1 MEHKKIVLIH
11 SAAFKPRPL
20 GRDMP
25 TSVSILSKPW
35 VKTWGVGG
43 LIFVFLFLIYA
54 HLAAVEV
61 KEIKLPQAAKESD
74 QQIGDFSLSGFGDKG
89 KKSWD
94 LSGKSADI
102 FSEVVKLK
110 KVVGNNYALNDTIN
124 LTADNGD
131 FNKKS
136 GVVHLQ
142 DNVVI
147 TTSSGAKLTTDTL
160 DWDRK
165 QQIVKT
171 LDKVNLARQD
181 MNLSGQGAQGQTALK
196 QIMLEKDVRLDIQTL
211 DKQVNKKEKIVITCD
226 GPLDVDYEK
235 NIAIFN
241 NNVKVEKPDMTIYS
255 DKMEVYFTP
264 KQPDKASAP
273 GVAVISSSIN
283 KIVALGNVRIL
294 RGENISY
301 SQEAIYTAID
311 KKITLTG
318 KPQIII
324 YQTEKMDATFGN

>member
-1 MEHKKIVLIH
+1 MKHKKI
-11 SAAFKPRPL
+11 
-20 GRDMP
+20 
-25 TSVSILSKPW
+25 
-35 VKTWGVGG
+35 G
-43 LIFVFLFLIYA
+43 LFFAFLFLTCTQ
-54 HLAAVEV
+54 LSAVEV
-61 KEIKLPQAAKESD
+61 KEIKSNSVAKDSKESE

-94 LSGKSADI
+94 IAGKSADI
-102 FSEVVKLK
+102 FNEVVKLK
-110 KVVGNNYALNDTIN
+110 QVVGNNYAPNDTIN

-131 FNKKS
+131 FDKKS

-147 TTSSGAKLTTDTL
+147 TTTSGSKLTTDTL

-181 MNLSGQGAQGQTALK
+181 MNLCGQGAQGQTALQ
-196 QIMLEKDVRLDIQTL
+196 QIVVNKDVRLDIQAQ
-211 DKQVNKKEKIVITCD
+211 DKQINKKEKIVITCD
-226 GPLDVDYEK
+226 GPLEVDYEK

-241 NNVKVEKPDMTIYS
+241 KNVKVEKPDLTIYS
-255 DKMEVYFTP
+255 DKMQVYFTP
-264 KQPDKASAP
+264 KQQDNSSAK
-273 GVAVISSSIN
+273 GLATMSSSVN

-301 SQEAIYTAID
+301 SQEAIYTSVD

-318 KPQIII
+318 RPQIII
-324 YQTEKMDATFGN
+324 YQTENIDAAS

>member
-1 MEHKKIVLIH
+1 MERRKV
-11 SAAFKPRPL
+11 
-20 GRDMP
+20 
-25 TSVSILSKPW
+25 V
-35 VKTWGVGG
+35 
-43 LIFVFLFLIYA
+43 LIFVFIFFTYI
-54 HLAAVEV
+54 HLEAVEV
-61 KEIKLPQAAKESD
+61 SQIKPPLLVKTATKESD

-94 LSGKSADI
+94 LSGKSADV

-110 KVVGNNYALNDTIN
+110 KVVGNNYTQDDTIN

-131 FNKKS
+131 FNKQS

-147 TTSSGAKLTTDTL
+147 TTSSGSKLTTDTL

-165 QQIVKT
+165 QQIVST
-171 LDKVNLARQD
+171 LDRVNLARAD
-181 MNLSGQGAQGQTALK
+181 MNLSGKGAQGQTALK
-196 QIMLEKDVRLDIQTL
+196 QIVLGKDVRLDILAL
-211 DKQVNKKEKIVITCD
+211 DKQIGKKEKILITCE

-241 NNVKVEKPDMTIYS
+241 NNVKVEKSDLIIYS
-255 DKMEVYFTP
+255 DIMQVYFTP
-264 KQPDKASAP
+264 QQQNKAAVQSS
-273 GVAVISSSIN
+273 AVISSSLN
-283 KIVALGNVRIL
+283 KIIALGNVRII

-301 SQEAIYTAID
+301 SQQAIYTAVD

-324 YQTEKMDATFGN
+324 YQTENIDAASGN

>member
-1 MEHKKIVLIH
+1 MVHKRIVLTF
-11 SAAFKPRPL
+11 A
-20 GRDMP
+20 
-25 TSVSILSKPW
+25 
-35 VKTWGVGG
+35 
-43 LIFVFLFLIYA
+43 FLFSTYV
-54 HLAAVEV
+54 HLWAAEVE
-61 KEIKLPQAAKESD
+61 EIKPGQPAKVASKESD

-94 LSGKSADI
+94 LAGKSADV

-110 KVVGNNYALNDTIN
+110 KVVGNNYAQNDTIN

-136 GVVHLQ
+136 GLVHLQ

-147 TTSSGAKLTTDTL
+147 TTASGTKLTTDTL

-165 QQIVKT
+165 QQMVKT
-171 LDKVNLARQD
+171 LDKINLSRQD

-196 QIMLEKDVRLDIQTL
+196 QIMLEKDVRLDIQAL
-211 DKQVNKKEKIVITCD
+211 DKQSAKKEKITITCD

-241 NNVKVEKPDMTIYS
+241 NNVKVEKSDLTIYS
-255 DKMEVYFTP
+255 DKLQVYFTP
-264 KQPDKASAP
+264 KQQDKAAAP
-273 GVAVISSSIN
+273 AQGAAAVSSSIN

-294 RGENISY
+294 RGDNISY
-301 SQEAIYTAID
+301 SQEAVYTSLD
-311 KKITLTG
+311 KKISLTG

-324 YQTEKMDATFGN
+324 YQSEKIDAAPGN

>member
-1 MEHKKIVLIH
+1 MEHKKTILIC
-11 SAAFKPRPL
+11 
-20 GRDMP
+20 
-25 TSVSILSKPW
+25 T
-35 VKTWGVGG
+35 
-43 LIFVFLFLIYA
+43 FLFLICI
-54 HLAAVEV
+54 HLAVVEA
-61 KEIKLPQAAKESD
+61 KEIKPASPVKDAKESD

-94 LSGKSADI
+94 LAGQSADI
-102 FSEVVKLK
+102 FNEVVKLK
-110 KVVGNNYALNDTIN
+110 KVVGNNYAQNDTIN

-136 GVVHLQ
+136 GVVHLE

-147 TTSSGAKLTTDTL
+147 TTASGSKLTTDTL

-165 QQIVKT
+165 QQIVST

-196 QIMLEKDVRLDIQTL
+196 QIVLNKDVRLDIQAQ
-211 DKQVNKKEKIVITCD
+211 DKLANKKEKIVIICD

-241 NNVKVEKPDMTIYS
+241 NNVKVEKPDLTIYS

-264 KQPDKASAP
+264 KQQDNTASSSGPA
-273 GVAVISSSIN
+273 AISSSIN
-283 KIVALGNVRIL
+283 KIVALGNVRII

-318 KPQIII
+318 RPQIII
-324 YQTEKMDATFGN
+324 YQTENLDAAS

>member
-1 MEHKKIVLIH
+1 MEHKKIVLT
-11 SAAFKPRPL
+11 F
-20 GRDMP
+20 G
-25 TSVSILSKPW
+25 
-35 VKTWGVGG
+35 
-43 LIFVFLFLIYA
+43 FLFLACA
-54 HLAAVEV
+54 HLTAVEV
-61 KEIKLPQAAKESD
+61 KEIKPALAVTDAKESD
-74 QQIGDFSLSGFGDKG
+74 QQVGDFSLSGFGDKG

-94 LSGKSADI
+94 LAGKSADI

-110 KVVGNNYALNDTIN
+110 KVVGNNYAQNDTIN

-136 GVVHLQ
+136 GLVHLQ
-142 DNVVI
+142 DNVII
-147 TTSSGAKLTTDTL
+147 TTASGSKLTTDTL

-165 QQIVKT
+165 QQIVST
-171 LDKVNLARQD
+171 LDRVNFARAD
-181 MNLSGQGAQGQTALK
+181 MHLSGQGAQGQTGLK
-196 QIMLEKDVRLDIQTL
+196 QMMLDKDVRLDILAL
-211 DKQVNKKEKIVITCD
+211 DKQVGKKEKIVIICD

-241 NNVKVEKPDMTIYS
+241 NNVKVEKSDLIIYS

-264 KQPDKASAP
+264 KQQNK
-273 GVAVISSSIN
+273 GAVGDLAGISSSLS
-283 KIVALGNVRIL
+283 KIIALGNVRII

-301 SQEAIYTAID
+301 SQKAIYTAID

-324 YQTEKMDATFGN
+324 YQTENIDATLGN

>member
-1 MEHKKIVLIH
+1 MEHKKIVLI
-11 SAAFKPRPL
+11 F
-20 GRDMP
+20 G
-25 TSVSILSKPW
+25 
-35 VKTWGVGG
+35 
-43 LIFVFLFLIYA
+43 FLFLA
-54 HLAAVEV
+54 CTHLAAVEV
-61 KEIKLPQAAKESD
+61 KEIKSDSAAKDTKESD

-94 LSGKSADI
+94 LAGKSADV

-110 KVVGNNYALNDTIN
+110 KVVGNNYAQNDTIN

-147 TTSSGAKLTTDTL
+147 TTSSGSKLTTDTL

-165 QQIVKT
+165 QQMVST
-171 LDKVNLARQD
+171 LDKINLSRAD
-181 MNLSGQGAQGQTALK
+181 MNLSGQGASGQTGLK
-196 QIMLEKDVRLDIQTL
+196 QIILDKNVRLDIQAL
-211 DKQVNKKEKIVITCD
+211 DKQVNQKEKIMITCD

-241 NNVKVEKPDMTIYS
+241 NNVKVEKSDLTIYS
-255 DKMEVYFTP
+255 DKMQVYFAP
-264 KQPDKASAP
+264 KQQDKTSVQ
-273 GVAVISSSIN
+273 GVAAISSSLK
-283 KIVALGNVRIL
+283 KIVALGNVRII

-301 SQEAIYTAID
+301 SQEAIYAAAS

-324 YQTEKMDATFGN
+324 YQTENIGDLSNAASGN

>member
-1 MEHKKIVLIH
+1 MEHKKIVLI
-11 SAAFKPRPL
+11 F
-20 GRDMP
+20 G
-25 TSVSILSKPW
+25 
-35 VKTWGVGG
+35 
-43 LIFVFLFLIYA
+43 FLFLAYTHFVSAEVTEIKPP
-54 HLAAVEV
+54 LAA
-61 KEIKLPQAAKESD
+61 QAATKESD
-74 QQIGDFSLSGFGDKG
+74 QQVGDFSLSGFGDKG

-94 LSGKSADI
+94 LAGKSADI
-102 FSEVVKLK
+102 FTEVVKLK
-110 KVVGNNYALNDTIN
+110 KVVGNNYAQNDTIN

-136 GVVHLQ
+136 GIVHLQ

-147 TTSSGAKLTTDTL
+147 TTASGSKLTTDTL

-165 QQIVKT
+165 QQIVST
-171 LDKVNLARQD
+171 LDKVNLARAD
-181 MNLSGQGAQGQTALK
+181 MNLSGQGAQGHTALK
-196 QIMLEKDVRLDIQTL
+196 QIKLEKDVRLDIQAQGL
-211 DKQVNKKEKIVITCD
+211 EVNKKEKIVITCD

-264 KQPDKASAP
+264 KQQDKASVQ
-273 GVAVISSSIN
+273 GVAGISSSVN

-294 RGENISY
+294 RGENTSY
-301 SQEAIYTAID
+301 SQQAIYTSID

-318 KPQIII
+318 RPQIII
-324 YQTEKMDATFGN
+324 YQTENADAAFRN